1 MARLRTFSEWL
12 TFQHDGDDMVARLA
26 RYAAQHP
33 HTAHSATPEDFAQSF
48 AGVYGGLPTEVEHAL
63 YVAGYRWRN
72 PDTLDSTMDRA
83 LKSIQL
89 HDLVFGLPPH
99 EDPPGGPMPPIRPST
114 SARDP
119 QLTSGTLR
127 ASREE
132 PGHDPR

>member
-12 TFQHDGDDMVARLA
+12 TLQDGDDMVAHLA
-26 RYAAQHP
+26 RFAAHHP
-33 HTAHSATPEDFAQSF
+33 STAHAATPEEFADTF
-48 AGVYGGLPTEVEHAL
+48 AGVFGGLRPETEHAL

-83 LKSIQL
+83 LRIIQG

-99 EDPPGGPMPPIRPST
+99 EDPPEGPMPPIGPST

-127 ASREE
+127 ASRE
-132 PGHDPR
+132 DPS